1 MSKRYRSK
9 TCLPTELT
17 WEEKNQPNY
26 LYQPS
31 VSFEKMKNINMNWFY
46 SAPGTRKSKKQQ

>member
-17 WEEKNQPNY
+17 WEEKNQSNY
-26 LYQPS
+26 LYKPS
-31 VSFEKMKNINMNWFY
+31 VAFENMKNIKMSWFY
-46 SAPGTRKSKKQQ
+46 PSTAKKSKKQQ

>member
-9 TCLPTELT
+9 ACLPTELT
-17 WEEKNQPNY
+17 WEEKNQSNY

-31 VSFEKMKNINMNWFY
+31 VAFERMKDVNMNWFY
-46 SAPGTRKSKKQQ
+46 SANSKRSKKQQ